1 MKKILTIAAAS
12 LVLLSSCRST
22 EEGAVNG
29 AMFGSMAGRA
39 IGGITNGYYGEHIG
53 SLVGMVAGG
62 AAGAAVGHAEETKR
76 EKRVAELHRKHIERE
91 RRKAERQR
99 RKAGNSAYGTYG
111 NGADDVYAIGGS
123 KSNSTYNASNGTY
136 NMDGSSVAQQG
147 NVADP
152 VETVSISA
160 LNNSTVNTDNT
171 QYVGTYN
178 VSNGTYTANG
188 NAVTSVNVSGQ
199 TAVGKTDNMVAKTES
214 KSVGGKTSESITI
227 DKPTENT
234 VRKDDESGFDPTNSG
249 NDVIDFE

>member
-29 AMFGSMAGRA
+29 AMLGSMAGRA

-91 RRKAERQR
+91 RRMAERQQRMAERQR
-99 RKAGNSAYGTYG
+99 RKAATASRATIDNT
-111 NGADDVYAIGGS
+111 ADDLYSIG
-123 KSNSTYNASNGTY
+123 
-136 NMDGSSVAQQG
+136 GSSVAQRRTDI
-147 NVADP
+147 NAVD
-152 VETVSISA
+152 TISVSSLHNGSVTA
-160 LNNSTVNTDNT
+160 NNT

-178 VSNGTYTANG
+178 VSSGTYTPNG
-188 NAVTSVNVSGQ
+188 AIAVTPVGNGQATASNTVTGKLNENV
-199 TAVGKTDNMVAKTES
+199 
-214 KSVGGKTSESITI
+214 TI
-227 DKPTENT
+227 DKPTETT

-249 NDVIDFE
+249 DDVIDFE